1 MKKKKPTWENVIQ
14 VAKNR
19 GMTPEEFIKMLID
32 NYEEIGLSK
41 VAGLQICKTYKSCR
55 EGKMRYRSHNNLIRY
70 FIEDHDQL
78 PEAYLRSCK
87 KFFKELST
95 KHQASS
101 NKRQAVALWK
111 PGIRVKNRFNRKV

>member
-1 MKKKKPTWENVIQ
+1 
-14 VAKNR
+14 
-19 GMTPEEFIKMLID
+19 
-32 NYEEIGLSK
+32 
-41 VAGLQICKTYKSCR
+41 
-55 EGKMRYRSHNNLIRY
+55 MRYRSHNNLIRY

-78 PEAYLRSCK
+78 PDAYLRSCK
-87 KFFKELST
+87 KFFKELSD

>member
-1 MKKKKPTWENVIQ
+1 
-14 VAKNR
+14 
-19 GMTPEEFIKMLID
+19 
-32 NYEEIGLSK
+32 
-41 VAGLQICKTYKSCR
+41 
-55 EGKMRYRSHNNLIRY
+55 MRYRSHNNLIRY
-70 FIEDHDQL
+70 FIEPHDQL
-78 PEAYLRSCK
+78 PEAYLRSCR